1 MPDYEHLHEA
11 GYNVLCYDMRNFGH
25 SGGIGSNGI
34 FESRDVIGS
43 LQYVT
48 AREDLRDMT
57 VGLFS
62 RCCGG
67 NATMIAMT
75 NHPKYFKDHPV
86 HGHPAAGLFAPV
98 LRAHHR
104 NPRHHRPD
112 RRHRPGDRAHHQLHH
127 GSDVAHPVREERPRP
142 DLHHAGTR
150 RCADQAQRRAADLR
164 QHSVKDKK
172 LFWIEG
178 TTRRWDGYNYFPEH
192 PKLMIEWFDTHM
204 Q

>member
-75 NHPKYFKDHPV
+75 NHPKYFTLCTRICNEACV
-86 HGHPAAGLFAPV
+86 HAAWWRRRVAV
-98 LRAHHR
+98 ARWTLRSR
-104 NPRHHRPD
+104 Y
-112 RRHRPGDRAHHQLHH
+112 
-127 GSDVAHPVREERPRP
+127 S
-142 DLHHAGTR
+142 
-150 RCADQAQRRAADLR
+150 
-164 QHSVKDKK
+164 
-172 LFWIEG
+172 
-178 TTRRWDGYNYFPEH
+178 
-192 PKLMIEWFDTHM
+192 
-204 Q
+204 

>member
-86 HGHPAAGLFAPV
+86 HGHPAAGLFASV

-104 NPRHHRPD
+104 NPRHHRSD
-112 RRHRPGDRAHHQLHH
+112 RRHRPEIELIISFTMDQMSPIPYAKNVHVPTFITQVHDDALTKP
-127 GSDVAHPVREERPRP
+127 SDV
-142 DLHHAGTR
+142 
-150 RCADQAQRRAADLR
+150 Q
-164 QHSVKDKK
+164 
-172 LFWIEG
+172 
-178 TTRRWDGYNYFPEH
+178 
-192 PKLMIEWFDTHM
+192 
-204 Q
+204 